1 MLRKLCQKRHAAKMN
16 LHKSKMMD
24 ITAQMV
30 GALRSKTGAGL
41 VDCKKALVENKGSM
55 EEAIVWLKKKGML
68 SAAQKAGRTAQEG
81 IIGSYIHL
89 GGKLGVL
96 MEVNCETD
104 FVARNEE
111 FKQMISDICMHI
123 AATAPIYLRR
133 EDIPQAIIDK
143 EVEIAKAQCEGKPAQ
158 AIQKIVEG
166 KMNKWFGENC
176 LLEQTFVKNPEQT
189 IQELLNEKIAKIG
202 ENIQIKRF
210 IRYQVGE

>member
-1 MLRKLCQKRHAAKMN
+1 
-16 LHKSKMMD
+16 MMD

-30 GALRSKTGAGL
+30 GALRSKTGAGFI
-41 VDCKKALVENKGSM
+41 DCKKALAESKGSM

-68 SAAQKAGRTAQEG
+68 SAAQKASRTAQEG
-81 IIGSYIHL
+81 VVGSYIHL

-96 MEVNCETD
+96 VEVNCETD

-111 FKQMISDICMHI
+111 FKQMVSDVCMHI

-133 EDIPQAIIDK
+133 EDVPQAVVDK

-176 LLEQTFVKNPEQT
+176 LLEQTFVKNSEQT

-210 IRYQVGE
+210 VRYQVGE

>member
-1 MLRKLCQKRHAAKMN
+1 MN
-16 LHKSKMMD
+16 RHKSKMMD

-30 GALRSKTGAGL
+30 GALRSKTGAGFI
-41 VDCKKALVENKGSM
+41 DCKKALAESKGSM

-68 SAAQKAGRTAQEG
+68 SAAQKASRTAQEG
-81 IIGSYIHL
+81 VVGSYIHL

-96 MEVNCETD
+96 VEVNCETD

-111 FKQMISDICMHI
+111 FKQMVSDVCMHI

-133 EDIPQAIIDK
+133 EDVPQAVVDK

-176 LLEQTFVKNPEQT
+176 LLEQTFVKNSEQT

-210 IRYQVGE
+210 VRYQVGE

>member
-1 MLRKLCQKRHAAKMN
+1 MN

>member
-1 MLRKLCQKRHAAKMN
+1 MN
-16 LHKSKMMD
+16 LHKGKMMD

-41 VDCKKALVENKGSM
+41 VDCKKALAESKGSM

-68 SAAQKAGRTAQEG
+68 SAAQKASRTAQEG
-81 IIGSYIHL
+81 MVGSYIHL

-96 MEVNCETD
+96 VEVNCETD

-111 FKQMISDICMHI
+111 FKQMVSDICMHI
-123 AATAPIYLRR
+123 AATAPIYLKR
-133 EDIPQAIIDK
+133 EDVPQAVVDK

-166 KMNKWFGENC
+166 KMNKWFSENC
-176 LLEQTFVKNPEQT
+176 LLEQAFVKNSEQT
-189 IQELLNEKIAKIG
+189 IQELLNEKIAKM
-202 ENIQIKRF
+202 
-210 IRYQVGE
+210 

>member
-1 MLRKLCQKRHAAKMN
+1 ME
-16 LHKSKMMD
+16 

-30 GALRSKTGAGL
+30 GILRSKTGAGFI
-41 VDCKKALVENKGSM
+41 DCKKALAESKGSM

-96 MEVNCETD
+96 VEVNCETD

-111 FKQMISDICMHI
+111 FKQMVSDICMHI

-133 EDIPQAIIDK
+133 EDVPQAVVDK
-143 EVEIAKAQCEGKPAQ
+143 EVEIAKAQCEGKPTQ

-166 KMNKWFGENC
+166 KMNKWFSENC

-210 IRYQVGE
+210 ARYQLGE

>member
-1 MLRKLCQKRHAAKMN
+1 MNLRKDKTME
-16 LHKSKMMD
+16 

-30 GALRSKTGAGL
+30 GTLRSKTGAGFI
-41 VDCKKALVENKGSM
+41 DCKKALVENKGSM

-68 SAAQKAGRTAQEG
+68 SAAQKANRTAQEG
-81 IIGSYIHL
+81 IVGSYIHL

-96 MEVNCETD
+96 VEVNCETD

-111 FKQMISDICMHI
+111 FKQMVSDICMHI
-123 AATAPIYLRR
+123 TAAAPIYLRR
-133 EDIPQAIIDK
+133 EDVPQTVVDK

-176 LLEQTFVKNPEQT
+176 LLEQPFVKNSEQT

-210 IRYQVGE
+210 ARYQVGE

>member
-1 MLRKLCQKRHAAKMN
+1 
-16 LHKSKMMD
+16 MMD

-30 GALRSKTGAGL
+30 GALRSKTGAGFI
-41 VDCKKALVENKGSM
+41 DCKKALAESKGSM

-68 SAAQKAGRTAQEG
+68 SAAQKASRTAQEG
-81 IIGSYIHL
+81 VVGSYIHL

-96 MEVNCETD
+96 VEVNCETD

-111 FKQMISDICMHI
+111 FKQMVSDVCMHI
-123 AATAPIYLRR
+123 AATAPTYLRR
-133 EDIPQAIIDK
+133 EDVPQAVVDK
-143 EVEIAKAQCEGKPAQ
+143 EIEIAKAQCEGKPAQ

-210 IRYQVGE
+210 VRYQVGE

>member
-1 MLRKLCQKRHAAKMN
+1 
-16 LHKSKMMD
+16 MMD